1 MLYPLS
7 SRRSHRWRLWPHTD
21 LYGNICVFCVAKD
34 LANGETVDEFA
45 KDESEYIKK
54 KNDIVKSATNEIYRS
69 GKSSVLA
76 VKKEEKVSLKK
87 EAQERR
93 KRIIEHEAAL
103 QKEEEERLA
112 LVTKRLKE
120 KTELYDKL
128 SDGSVV
134 LKNSDGLDVEFLVDF
149 NAKVKE
155 RQESQLSKLSCVGGQ
170 PSTSTTTETAPI
182 VEHYAPDE
190 ERRVYGVSH
199 MKFATEEEKRQQQI
213 KSLYDMTAQTEK
225 MRAKNKAEADKKAR
239 ARREK
244 LNALRR
250 RKGLPEERTPS
261 PEPEPELPE
270 VDLNEIPLPI
280 EKPLQQRQQK
290 PEREWD
296 RGKGRFNTWIQKQ
309 RDEREE
315 EFAPP
320 SFYYQ

>member
-1 MLYPLS
+1 
-7 SRRSHRWRLWPHTD
+7 
-21 LYGNICVFCVAKD
+21 
-34 LANGETVDEFA
+34 
-45 KDESEYIKK
+45 
-54 KNDIVKSATNEIYRS
+54 
-69 GKSSVLA
+69 LA

-93 KRIIEHEAAL
+93 KRISEHEAAL

-112 LVTKRLKE
+112 LVAKKLKE

-128 SDGSVV
+128 SDGSLV

-155 RQESQLSKLSCVGGQ
+155 RQENQLSKVNCIDGN
-170 PSTSTTTETAPI
+170 PSTSSTPTERAPVI
-182 VEHYAPDE
+182 EHYVPDE
-190 ERRVYGVSH
+190 ERREYGVSH
-199 MKFATEEEKRQQQI
+199 MKFASEEEKRQEQI
-213 KSLYDMTAQTEK
+213 KSLYDMSAETEK
-225 MRAKNKAEADKKAR
+225 MRAKNKAEAEKKAR

-250 RKGLPEERTPS
+250 RKGLTPS

-270 VDLNEIPLPI
+270 IDVSEIPLPI
-280 EKPLQQRQQK
+280 EKPLQLREQK

-296 RGKGRFNTWIQKQ
+296 RGKGRYNTWIQKQ
-309 RDEREE
+309 RDERDE